1 MVAAVTAMAGAVMAM
16 AGTVTATA
24 AVVTTV
30 ATVVATA
37 ATSMP
42 PMAMKALLWIIND
55 ARERWQHGQ
64 MIMNSAGDPIEKG
77 GGGM

>member
-1 MVAAVTAMAGAVMAM
+1 MIAAMVAAVTAM

-42 PMAMKALLWIIND
+42 PMAMKALLWIISD
-55 ARERWQHGQ
+55 ARERWRRGQ
-64 MIMNSAGDPIEKG
+64 MIVNSAGDPIEKG